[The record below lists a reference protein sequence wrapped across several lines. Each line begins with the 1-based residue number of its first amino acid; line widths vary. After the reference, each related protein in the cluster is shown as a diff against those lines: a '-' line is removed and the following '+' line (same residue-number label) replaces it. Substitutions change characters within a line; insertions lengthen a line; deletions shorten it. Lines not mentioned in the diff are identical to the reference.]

1 MSESTGN
8 NPPGFLDP
16 SIEAMGLIR
25 SSIQSTLRTNLPASL
40 IANSIAP
47 MLTQVNQWST
57 QTAALFEGSGPP
69 TGVNIIFGIRKELF
83 IGPPYLKTVFG
94 VNVADLPS
102 VFQEFLS
109 FTAKLMDL
117 QKPDKEKSSSKVFIN
132 FPRKIILLINSVLVQ
147 A

>member
-1 MSESTGN
+1 MSEPTGS

-16 SIEAMGLIR
+16 SVEAMGLVR
-25 SSIQSTLRTNLPASL
+25 TSIQTTLRTNLPASL
-40 IANSIAP
+40 IANAIAP
-47 MLTQVNQWST
+47 MLSQVNQWST

-69 TGVNIIFGIRKELF
+69 TGVNIIFGIRKDLF

-94 VNVADLPS
+94 TNVSDLPS

-117 QKPDKEKSSSKVFIN
+117 QKPDKEKSPSKVFIN
-132 FPRKIILLINSVLVQ
+132 FPRKINFLINLS
-147 A
+147 

>member
-8 NPPGFLDP
+8 NPPGLLDP
-16 SIEAMGLIR
+16 SVESMALIR
-25 SSIQSTLRTNLPASL
+25 TSIQSTLRTSLPASL

-47 MLTQVNQWST
+47 MLSQVNQWST

-69 TGVNIIFGIRKELF
+69 TGVNIVFGIRKELF

-94 VNVADLPS
+94 ANVADLPS

-117 QKPDKEKSSSKVFIN
+117 QKPDKEKSSSKVLFN
-132 FPRKIILLINSVLVQ
+132 FPRKIIFLIKSF
-147 A
+147 